1 MKTKFYLL
9 LFFLLSLNAISL
21 SAQIEAKALEQVYPY
36 FFEKNKAELQL
47 SDEQVKQIYTLDA
60 EMNIR
65 ISKEMDEK
73 GMTYDPEL
81 YGQAKLEY
89 LQQVLNEDQ
98 LHLAALLLEESAIEK
113 QEARIASSLSRINNS
128 CPEVE
133 MTREQAFR
141 VVERRDSLSDGSL
154 TFDIAKENGRIDP
167 LAYEL
172 QTLEGILSEEQL
184 HRLAIC
190 RKAEEQ
196 AKMMNAEEQLRREL
210 PVIQAYAQLYIEQY
224 IPKLRILRAR
234 FDRDITNSDKVL
246 IEYFQSLIAESMDE
260 LAVVAKNERRAQQI
274 SDPALK
280 QAYSEL
286 VDYGVNALKEA
297 PLMGF
302 DRLETLEEE
311 VDSNTINRLIRL
323 VGKYQSDMMKYE
335 LEYKEIYER
344 LKVGHQKIEK
354 QFSNDPT
361 FISSRLPLPKYKIG
375 EKELL
380 IFLLTVPA
388 ELEEELAGRKDIY
401 AARAYPSPAH
411 TNQTLELNIP
421 QSGNLVID
429 IIDQNGSVLQSI
441 FDGNIPDGPQKFNV
455 DISRL
460 EGSVLY
466 YRIISAA
473 GQSTLKILIT
483 K

>member
-36 FFEKNKAELQL
+36 FFEKNKVELQL

-60 EMNIR
+60 EMNSR
-65 ISKEMDEK
+65 ITKEMDEK

-81 YGQAKLEY
+81 YGKAKLEY

-98 LHLAALLLEESAIEK
+98 LHLAALLLEESAIEE
-113 QEARIASSLSRINNS
+113 QEARITSSLARINNS

-133 MTREQAFR
+133 MTREQAFQ

-172 QTLEGILSEEQL
+172 KTLEGILSEEQL

-196 AKMMNAEEQLRREL
+196 AKMMNAEEKLRKEM
-210 PVIQAYAQLYIEQY
+210 PVIQAYAQLYIEQF

-246 IEYFQSLIAESMDE
+246 IEYFQSLIAESMDL
-260 LAVVAKNERRAQQI
+260 LAIEAKNERRAQQI

-280 QAYSEL
+280 QSYSQL
-286 VDYGVNALKEA
+286 IDYGINALKEA

-302 DRLETLEEE
+302 DRLGAVEE

-335 LEYKEIYER
+335 LEYKEIYES

-361 FISSRLPLPKYKIG
+361 FISSRLPLPKYKVE

-388 ELEEELAGRKDIY
+388 ELEEELADRKDIY

-429 IIDQNGSVLQSI
+429 IIDQNGSVLQSV
-441 FDGNIPDGPQKFNV
+441 FNGNIPDGPQKFNV